1 MRAHVGL
8 CTKDLDARAQ
18 VDDRGGRKI
27 SQQGE
32 ILVAHGPE
40 DVDAGHVEELA
51 VCRDE
56 DPDADGLAGARGRHG
71 GWWMVDDSVLL
82 MCYTTTP

>member
-8 CTKDLDARAQ
+8 RTEDLDTRAQ
-18 VDDRGGRKI
+18 VDDRGRRKI

-51 VCRDE
+51 VCWDE
-56 DPDADGLAGARGRHG
+56 HPDANGLAGVRGRHG
-71 GWWMVDDSVLL
+71 G
-82 MCYTTTP
+82 